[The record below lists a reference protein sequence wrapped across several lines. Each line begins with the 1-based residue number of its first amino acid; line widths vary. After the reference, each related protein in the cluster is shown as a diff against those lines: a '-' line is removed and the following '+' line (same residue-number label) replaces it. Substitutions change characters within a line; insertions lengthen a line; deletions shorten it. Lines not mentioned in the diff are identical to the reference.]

1 MPASTSSAATEARTT
16 EMVISSGDAFPSRDT
31 EVLNSDNA
39 STAIPAAA
47 KTAKTQTTSAKT
59 ALQARLRATFPPSPD
74 RLPEETRD
82 CG

>member
-31 EVLNSDNA
+31 EVLNSYNA

-47 KTAKTQTTSAKT
+47 KTAKKQTSSA
-59 ALQARLRATFPPSPD
+59 
-74 RLPEETRD
+74 
-82 CG
+82 